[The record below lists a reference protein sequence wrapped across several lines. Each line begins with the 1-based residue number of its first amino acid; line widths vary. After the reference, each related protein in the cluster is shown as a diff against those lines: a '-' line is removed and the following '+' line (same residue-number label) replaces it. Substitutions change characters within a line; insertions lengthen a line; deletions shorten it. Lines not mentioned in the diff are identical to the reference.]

1 NNISQK
7 ILHKKAHPEMSLSIK
22 LHYFKTHTPD
32 GRFPKRCTNN
42 VRTTNI
48 NKKKAMFIDLY
59 IM

>member
-1 NNISQK
+1 M
-7 ILHKKAHPEMSLSIK
+7 HKKAHPQMSLLLK

-32 GRFPKRCTNN
+32 GIFPKRCTNN